1 MDTLQSLSWLD
12 VSLDSCLPCARV
24 RVETL
29 ESARRLPFGVGFG
42 LVVRS
47 SIQVGAAPQRAR
59 RVLYF
64 LSTYLEALVL
74 GRNCGI
80 RWDLISDLPECFPC
94 SSAKRVGGKIL
105 ESLFVN
111 LEPINSS
118 FRRPGILLDIGTW
131 EFGTEVLIIRY
142 ALPMKLYS
150 RNRLYPRTL
159 FQHWWHRN
167 RGSSSLKTAL
177 TSRENSGHVYHHTNQ
192 NRTIG
197 HDTTQ
202 CNATQHHVMQYNA
215 TQYNIIQS
223 GEMQCH
229 IVYDT
234 IL

>member
-1 MDTLQSLSWLD
+1 MHGFCFLHLYSGFFYVCCFNNELAHVACKPRGVGVDTLQSLSWLD

-192 NRTIG
+192 NRTI
-197 HDTTQ
+197 
-202 CNATQHHVMQYNA
+202 
-215 TQYNIIQS
+215 
-223 GEMQCH
+223 
-229 IVYDT
+229 
-234 IL
+234 